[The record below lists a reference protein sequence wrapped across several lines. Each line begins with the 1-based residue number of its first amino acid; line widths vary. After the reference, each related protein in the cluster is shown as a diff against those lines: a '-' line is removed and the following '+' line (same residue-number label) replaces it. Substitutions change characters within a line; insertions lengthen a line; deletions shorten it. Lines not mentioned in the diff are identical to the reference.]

1 MPLNNSLMHL
11 YNKQDWSLLK
21 FTCNFDIIGT
31 NQNIECTL
39 RLFFNL
45 FIVFILLQKD
55 IVALGLFI
63 ISDDVLKKVETRYGS
78 DALKRVTEMS
88 QLINTLQDSPIEVQL
103 KRVNDFFNRVAFVSD
118 QENWQQ
124 EDYWSKPLEF
134 LGVNK
139 GDCEDYVI
147 AKFFTLLK
155 LGVPSDRLYFTYV
168 TYLKTNQAHMVLTYV
183 KTPDSIPLVLDNINK
198 EILFASKRH
207 DLRHVYSFNAQA
219 LYLNKQKSLGQIVP
233 SGLKKNRRWVTFLSH
248 VSMEQL

>member
-1 MPLNNSLMHL
+1 MNL

-21 FTCNFDIIGT
+21 FTCNFDIIGA
-31 NQNIECTL
+31 NQNIECVL
-39 RLFFNL
+39 RLFLNL
-45 FIVFILLQKD
+45 FIVFVLLD
-55 IVALGLFI
+55 IGAWGTFTI
-63 ISDDVLKKVETRYGS
+63 TDEVLKKVEARYGA

-88 QLINTLQDSPIEVQL
+88 QLINSLQDSSVEVQL
-103 KRVNDFFNRVAFVSD
+103 KRVNDFFNRVDFVSD

-124 EDYWSKPLEF
+124 EDYWSRPLEF

-155 LGVPSDRLYFTYV
+155 LGISPDRLYFTYV

-183 KTPDSIPLVLDNINK
+183 KTPDAIPLVLDNINK
-198 EILFASKRH
+198 EVLLASQRH
-207 DLRHVYSFNAQA
+207 DLRHIYSFNAQA
-219 LYLNKQKSLGQIVP
+219 LYLNKQKALGQIVP
-233 SGLKKNRRWVTFLSH
+233 SGLKKNKRWVTFLSQ